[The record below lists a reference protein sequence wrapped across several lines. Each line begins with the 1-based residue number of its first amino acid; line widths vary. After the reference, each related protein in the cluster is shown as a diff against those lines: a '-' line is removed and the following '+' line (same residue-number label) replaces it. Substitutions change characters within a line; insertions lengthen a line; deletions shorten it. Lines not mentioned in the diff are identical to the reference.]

1 MKFKLR
7 YSFFLLVL
15 LGVFGSS
22 LGLAK
27 TELPEDSSFLKRY
40 PRSAFWK
47 ANPQDLILA
56 PRGWVA
62 PKQGGFFKL
71 GQAVIRS
78 DQFFAPDGDKVDII
92 TTSVYITSL
101 YGEFGISPKLTV
113 QAYIPF
119 FTRVTLNDVRF
130 EPSGEV
136 DPGDELNSF
145 GDLELGFKYSLYQ
158 KNNLALSAS
167 LLFGIPTGNEAGG
180 RTQLLQSGDGEF
192 NQLFRLSMGYSVPN
206 TKLYGG
212 ASLGFNN
219 RTNGFSEEF
228 RYGAEVGY
236 SFNENYLL
244 ILKADGI
251 ESFRNGNA
259 ATTQNGIF
267 SNNLEHFTLTP
278 EFIYTYKNRGGF
290 TINAGFP
297 LSGSNVLAAP
307 SYTFGIFWKPAGQS
321 E

>member
-1 MKFKLR
+1 MTSKIGIRLT
-7 YSFFLLVL
+7 FFIVVCL
-15 LGVFGSS
+15 LGTP
-22 LGLAK
+22 LAWAK
-27 TELPEDSSFLKRY
+27 TYHPEDTSSFKRY
-40 PRSAFWK
+40 PRSAFWQ
-47 ANPQDLILA
+47 ASPQNRVIA

-71 GQAVIRS
+71 GQAAIRA
-78 DQFFAPDGDKVDII
+78 DKFFAPDGAQVNII

-101 YGEFGISPKLTV
+101 YGEFGITPKLTA

-130 EPSGEV
+130 EPSGDV

-158 KNNLALSAS
+158 KGNLALSAS

-192 NQLFRLSMGYSVPN
+192 NQLFRLGLGYSVPN
-206 TKLYGG
+206 TKFYGG
-212 ASLGFNN
+212 LSIGFNN
-219 RTNGFSEEF
+219 RTQGFSEEF

-236 SFNENYLL
+236 SFNQNYLL

-251 ESFRNGNA
+251 ESFKNGNA
-259 ATTQNGIF
+259 ESTRNGIF

-278 EFIYTYKNRGGF
+278 EFIYTYKNKGGI
-290 TINAGFP
+290 TLNAGFP
-297 LSGSNVLAAP
+297 LRGNNVLAAP
-307 SYTFGIFWKPAGQS
+307 SYSVGIFWKPAGQS
-321 E
+321 N